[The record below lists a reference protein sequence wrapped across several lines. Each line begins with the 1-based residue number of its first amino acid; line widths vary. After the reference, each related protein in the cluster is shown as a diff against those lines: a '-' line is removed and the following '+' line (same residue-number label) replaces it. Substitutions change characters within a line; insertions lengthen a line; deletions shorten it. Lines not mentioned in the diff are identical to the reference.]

1 MPRVARNHSQSKY
14 HHIVVQG
21 VNKNYIFKNG
31 QFMSKYKQIIIDNL
45 KDSNVVILAY
55 CIMSNHAHF
64 LIYSD
69 TPGYISKF
77 MQRINTTFATFYH

>member
-21 VNKNYIFKNG
+21 VNKSYIFKHP
-31 QFMSKYKQIIIDNL
+31 QFMNKYKQIVIDNL

-64 LIYSD
+64 LIYSSD
-69 TPGYISKF
+69 WSYISKF
-77 MQRINTTFATFYH
+77 MQKN